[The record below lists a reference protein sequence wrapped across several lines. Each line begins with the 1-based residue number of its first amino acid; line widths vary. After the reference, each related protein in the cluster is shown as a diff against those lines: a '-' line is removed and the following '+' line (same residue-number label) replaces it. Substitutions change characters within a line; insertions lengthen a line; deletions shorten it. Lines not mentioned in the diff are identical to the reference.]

1 MEERVEQTNLNFI
14 HHLIY
19 LRDSQESESLAGEIF
34 DLQNR
39 SGFPGLVSECKGLIK
54 AYGLPDVLNEKLN
67 LSKAAWKN
75 SIKSGMMAHSEKC
88 IKEEFCQ
95 YSKLKNKIFENENL
109 QLKDYI
115 QSMKLRDARTMFR
128 IRSGMVKTKMNMK
141 NSRSYSMDLWKCDDC
156 RSMDSQSH
164 IVWCPA
170 YAELREGKD
179 LNSDQDLVTYYQQVM
194 KIREDS
200 E

>member
-1 MEERVEQTNLNFI
+1 
-14 HHLIY
+14 
-19 LRDSQESESLAGEIF
+19 
-34 DLQNR
+34 
-39 SGFPGLVSECKGLIK
+39 
-54 AYGLPDVLNEKLN
+54 
-67 LSKAAWKN
+67 
-75 SIKSGMMAHSEKC
+75 MMAHSEKC

-95 YSKLKNKIFENENL
+95 YSKLKNKNFENENL
-109 QLKDYI
+109 QLKDYV